1 MRRQVLFDA
10 GRGGGCCSRVVVTRI
25 QLTKLVSERN
35 QGRTI
40 SMCAMKAGMNRK
52 TAGKYL
58 SQDNV
63 LEQRRESRTWKTRKD
78 PLQEI
83 WPRALSML
91 QDAPELEAKALF
103 EHLVPAAVAGGPT
116 GGDGDGELQEKQ
128 LRTFQR
134 RVKDW
139 RLENGPGKEVF
150 FTQDHTPGKVLAMDW
165 TDMGKVGVTIQGRA
179 LKHKLFHA
187 MLPYSGWEWAVRAQ
201 SESTLS
207 LRAGLKA
214 TLGRLGRVPRE
225 LLSDHSSTATHQL
238 RRGAKERG
246 FNEEYVEICAHCGI
260 TPRTINVGR
269 PQENGS
275 CETSHGHL
283 KRRIK
288 QHLLLRGSAD
298 FASEEE
304 YDAFLVRVLESA
316 NLRRTKRLGEE
327 LAAMPEKQ
335 IADLAD
341 YRERFVTVGKNSTIR
356 VNKMVYSV
364 PCRLIGEKPLAQISE
379 NEIVL
384 LIGAREVARLPLS
397 RGDRG
402 AVIDFRHLI
411 GYLVRKPGAFAGY
424 RWREEMFPSLVY
436 RAAYDWLERAGGDAD
451 KRYLEILKLAADE
464 GVTAV
469 ENALGQLLEAPRGV
483 VSAKG
488 VREILDTWQE
498 LKREWRER
506 HPLKVDLSDYDALL
520 DGGEEDDEWV
530 EAVETSILA
539 EVVA

>member
-1 MRRQVLFDA
+1 VLLW
-10 GRGGGCCSRVVVTRI
+10 VVVTKK
-25 QLTKLVSERN
+25 QLNKLVNERN
-35 QGRTI
+35 QGKTI

-63 LEQRRESRTWKTRKD
+63 LEPRRVPHIWKTRKD
-78 PLQEI
+78 PLLEI
-83 WPRALSML
+83 WPKALLML
-91 QDAPELEAKALF
+91 QEAPELEAKALF
-103 EHLVPAAVAGGPT
+103 EYLVPAAVAGGPP
-116 GGDGDGELQEKQ
+116 GMGVAGELQEKH

-134 RVKDW
+134 RVRDW

-165 TDMGKVGVTIQGRA
+165 TDMGGVGITIGGRVM
-179 LKHKLFHA
+179 KHKLFHA
-187 MLPYSGWEWAVRAQ
+187 VLPYSNWEWAVRAQ

-225 LLSDHSSTATHQL
+225 LLSDHSSSATHQL

-246 FNEEYVEICAHCGI
+246 FNEEYLSICAHFGI

-304 YDAFLVRVLESA
+304 YDAFLVKVLESA

-327 LAAMPEKQ
+327 LAAMPERL

-341 YRERFVTVGKNSTIR
+341 YRELMVSVRNDSTVR

-364 PCRLIGEKPLAQISE
+364 PCRLIGVKLLARIGE

-384 LIGAREVARLPLS
+384 LAGAREVARLPLS

-411 GYLVRKPGAFAGY
+411 GHLLRKPGAFAGY
-424 RWREEMFPSLVY
+424 RWREELFPSLVY
-436 RAAYDWLERAGGDAD
+436 RAAYDRLERVGGDAD
-451 KRYLEILKLAADE
+451 KRYLEVLKLAANE
-464 GVTAV
+464 GVTPV
-469 ENALGQLLEAPRGV
+469 ESALEQLLATPRGV
-483 VSAKG
+483 ISAKE
-488 VREILDTWQE
+488 VRGFLDTWRDQE
-498 LKREWRER
+498 REWRER
-506 HPLKVDLSDYDALL
+506 PPLEVSLSVYDALL
-520 DGGEEDDEWV
+520 DGGEENDDVLDELETSQMAEV
-530 EAVETSILA
+530 EA
-539 EVVA
+539 

>member
-1 MRRQVLFDA
+1 
-10 GRGGGCCSRVVVTRI
+10 
-25 QLTKLVSERN
+25 
-35 QGRTI
+35 
-40 SMCAMKAGMNRK
+40 MCAMKAGMNRK
-52 TAGKYL
+52 TAAKYL
-58 SQDNV
+58 SQDKV
-63 LEQRRESRTWKTRKD
+63 MEQRRVPHTWKTRKD

-83 WPRALSML
+83 WPKAQEML
-91 QDAPELEAKALF
+91 RDAPELEAKALF
-103 EHLVPAAVAGGPT
+103 EYLVPAAVAGGALGE
-116 GGDGDGELQEKQ
+116 GGPGELQEKH

-139 RLENGPGKEVF
+139 RLANGPGKEVF
-150 FTQDHTPGKVLAMDW
+150 FTQDQTPGKVLAMDW
-165 TDMGKVGVTIQGRA
+165 TDMGSVGITIQGRA

-187 MLPYSGWEWAVRAQ
+187 VLPYSNWEWAVRAH

-238 RRGAKERG
+238 RRGCGERG
-246 FNEEYVEICAHCGI
+246 FNEEYLSICAHYGI

-298 FASEEE
+298 FAGEDE
-304 YDAFLVRVLESA
+304 YDAFLVKVLESA
-316 NLRRTKRLGEE
+316 NLRRAKRLGEE
-327 LAAMPEKQ
+327 LAAMPETL

-341 YRERFVTVGKNSTIR
+341 YRELMVGVRNDSTIR

-364 PCRLIGEKPLAQISE
+364 PCRLIGVKLLARIGE
-379 NEIVL
+379 NEIAL
-384 LIGAREVARLPLS
+384 MAGAREVARLPLS

-411 GYLVRKPGAFAGY
+411 GHLLRKPGAFAGY
-424 RWREEMFPSLVY
+424 RWREELFPSMVY
-436 RAAYDWLERAGGDAD
+436 RAAYDHLERAGGAAD
-451 KRYLEILKLAADE
+451 KRYLELLKLAADE

-469 ENALGQLLEAPRGV
+469 ENALEQLLANPRGV
-483 VSAKG
+483 VSAKDA
-488 VREILDTWQE
+488 REVLDAWRDLE
-498 LKREWRER
+498 REWRER
-506 HPLKVDLSDYDALL
+506 PPLPVSLSVYDSLL
-520 DGGEEDDEWV
+520 DGGEENEWML
-530 EAVETSILA
+530 E

>member
-1 MRRQVLFDA
+1 
-10 GRGGGCCSRVVVTRI
+10 
-25 QLTKLVSERN
+25 
-35 QGRTI
+35 
-40 SMCAMKAGMNRK
+40 MKSGMSRK

-58 SQDNV
+58 SQ
-63 LEQRRESRTWKTRKD
+63 EHGPEPQRGPRIWKTRKD
-78 PLQEI
+78 PLAEI
-83 WPRALSML
+83 WPRALLML
-91 QDAPELEAKALF
+91 RDAPELEAKALF
-103 EHLVPAAVAGGPT
+103 EYLVPAAVAGAAPGECGSGGGGPA
-116 GGDGDGELQEKQ
+116 EVEEKQ

-134 RVKDW
+134 RVRDW

-165 TDMGKVGVTIQGRA
+165 TDMNSVGITIGGRA

-187 MLPYSGWEWAVRAQ
+187 VLPYSNWEWAVRAQ

-238 RRGAKERG
+238 RRGAAERG
-246 FNEEYVEICAHCGI
+246 FNDEYLGICAHFGI
-260 TPRTINVGR
+260 APRTINVGR

-275 CETSHGHL
+275 CESSHGHL

-288 QHLLLRGSAD
+288 QHLLLRGTAD
-298 FASEEE
+298 FAGEAE
-304 YDAFLVRVLESA
+304 YDAFLVKVLEAA
-316 NLRRTKRLGEE
+316 NLKRAKRLGKE
-327 LAAMPEKQ
+327 LAAMPEKR

-341 YRERFVTVGKNSTIR
+341 YRELMVSVGNNSTVR
-356 VNKMVYSV
+356 VNKRVYSV
-364 PCRLIGEKPLAQISE
+364 PCRLIGVKLLAQIGE

-384 LIGAREVARLPLS
+384 LAGAREVARLPLS

-411 GYLVRKPGAFAGY
+411 GHLLRKPGAFAGY
-424 RWREEMFPSLVY
+424 RWREELFPTEVY
-436 RAAYDWLERAGGDAD
+436 RAAYDKLERAGGYAD

-469 ENALGQLLEAPRGV
+469 ENALEQLLADPRGV
-483 VSAKG
+483 ISAKD
-488 VREILDTWQE
+488 VQEVLNTWQD

-506 HPLKVDLSDYDALL
+506 HPLEVDLSDYDALL
-520 DGGEEDDEWV
+520 VGGEEDDGWV
-530 EAVETSILA
+530 DAAQTSILA
-539 EVVA
+539 EVEA

>member
-1 MRRQVLFDA
+1 VLLW
-10 GRGGGCCSRVVVTRI
+10 VVVTRT

-35 QGRTI
+35 QGKTI
-40 SMCAMKAGMNRK
+40 SMCAMKSGMNRK

-63 LEQRRESRTWKTRKD
+63 LEQRRVPHTWKTRED
-78 PLQEI
+78 PLAEI
-83 WPRALSML
+83 WPRAQEML
-91 QDAPELEAKALF
+91 GDAPELEAKALF
-103 EHLVPAAVAGGPT
+103 AHLMAGVPPGKV
-116 GGDGDGELQEKQ
+116 EEKQ

-134 RVKDW
+134 RVRDW

-165 TDMGKVGVTIQGRA
+165 TDMGPLGITIGGRA

-187 MLPYSGWEWAVRAQ
+187 VLPYSNWEWAVRAR

-207 LRAGLKA
+207 LRGGLKA
-214 TLGRLGRVPRE
+214 VLGRLGRVPRE

-238 RRGAKERG
+238 KRGSKERG
-246 FNEEYVEICAHCGI
+246 FNEEYLSICAHYGI

-288 QHLLLRGSAD
+288 QYLLIRGSAD
-298 FASEEE
+298 FAGEQE
-304 YDAFLVRVLESA
+304 YDAFLAEVLETA
-316 NLRRTKRLGEE
+316 NLKRAKRLGEE
-327 LAAMPEKQ
+327 LAAMPETPV
-335 IADLAD
+335 ADLAD
-341 YRERFVTVGKNSTIR
+341 YRELMVSVRNDGTIR

-364 PCRLIGEKPLAQISE
+364 PCRLIGVKLLARIGE

-384 LIGAREVARLPLS
+384 LAGAREVARLPLS
-397 RGDRG
+397 RADRG

-411 GYLVRKPGAFAGY
+411 GDLLRKPGAFAGY
-424 RWREEMFPSLVY
+424 RWREELFPSLVY
-436 RAAYDWLERAGGDAD
+436 RAAYDRLARAGGDAD
-451 KRYLEILKLAADE
+451 KRYLEVLKLAADE

-469 ENALGQLLEAPRGV
+469 ESALEQLLATPRGAI
-483 VSAKG
+483 SAKE
-488 VREILDTWQE
+488 VRGMLDTWRE
-498 LKREWRER
+498 LEREWRER
-506 HPLKVDLSDYDALL
+506 PPLDVSLSDYDALL
-520 DGGEEDDEWV
+520 DGGEENDGWAD
-530 EAVETSILA
+530 AVETSQLA
-539 EVVA
+539 EVEA